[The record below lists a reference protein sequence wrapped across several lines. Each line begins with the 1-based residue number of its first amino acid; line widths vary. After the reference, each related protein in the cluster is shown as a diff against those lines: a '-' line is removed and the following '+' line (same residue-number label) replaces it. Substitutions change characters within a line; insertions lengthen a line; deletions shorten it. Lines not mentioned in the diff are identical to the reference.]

1 MHTSTAHLLFGYL
14 LADCRFSQPR
24 RTQVS
29 SCLFVDHDDQV
40 AQRWYIGRTRGRG
53 AEHDADLGY
62 YPRDLHL
69 RVENVAPC
77 DPSEVAIELTVDTSA
92 STVHEVDDWHL
103 GIHSNFLH
111 ANDFTEGVVA
121 PSARFDSHVVCNDSD
136 FLAVDLAN
144 CSYHGVARHSA
155 RCADKQTV
163 LKVLTVV
170 EEHVETV
177 ADQDLTLSL
186 VFFFCFV

>member
-1 MHTSTAHLLFGYL
+1 M
-14 LADCRFSQPR
+14 
-24 RTQVS
+24 
-29 SCLFVDHDDQV
+29 
-40 AQRWYIGRTRGRG
+40 
-53 AEHDADLGY
+53 
-62 YPRDLHL
+62 
-69 RVENVAPC
+69 
-77 DPSEVAIELTVDTSA
+77 
-92 STVHEVDDWHL
+92 
-103 GIHSNFLH
+103 H